1 MLQTHPTSRL
11 MNWVVWDLYA
21 LNKMLTDE
29 LSGIGPSWSRL
40 CYQWRLGI
48 EYVCPSCILQQEVVL
63 AIVMLEEPR
72 SLKRF
77 CEQAGTMNITKF
89 KYVALTR
96 WLSQNTIKQQCI
108 IITSFPNFLLQF
120 LTFEPIK
127 VTSKRNLPLES
138 RINAADILEQ

>member
-1 MLQTHPTSRL
+1 M
-11 MNWVVWDLYA
+11 
-21 LNKMLTDE
+21 
-29 LSGIGPSWSRL
+29 
-40 CYQWRLGI
+40 
-48 EYVCPSCILQQEVVL
+48 CPSCILQQEVVL

-96 WLSQNTIKQQCI
+96 WLSLCIVSQNTIKQQYI
-108 IITSFPNFLLQF
+108 IITSFPTFLLQF